1 MSRENTQKYTILL
14 ARGDYQMS
22 KRASKQHNSYKNLK
36 KSAWKTITKSMR
48 EGKQNDILH
57 SVPEQK

>member
-1 MSRENTQKYTILL
+1 
-14 ARGDYQMS
+14 MS

-48 EGKQNDILH
+48 EVKQNDVLH

>member
-1 MSRENTQKYTILL
+1 
-14 ARGDYQMS
+14 MS
-22 KRASKQHNSYKNLK
+22 KRTSKQGNGFKNLK
-36 KSAWKTITKSMR
+36 KSAWKAITKSMR